1 MAANLTKSTSPKPG
15 LATLSPPPSNQLTLP
30 AASDLAAGD
39 MVYINSSGQFA
50 KTNGTS
56 NDALA
61 QWFGMVATACK
72 SGDPA
77 TAYHGVEFYY
87 AASGL
92 TPGARYYVSATAGA
106 LYDTATTGGDVP
118 CAFATSATNV
128 FVMNPRK

>member
-1 MAANLTKSTSPKPG
+1 MAANLTKATAPVPS
-15 LATLSPPPSNQLTLP
+15 LATLSPCPTNQLSLP

-72 SGDPA
+72 SGDIA
-77 TAYHGVEFYY
+77 TAFYNVEFSY

-92 TPGARYYVSATAGA
+92 TPGARYYISATAGA

-128 FVMNPRK
+128 FVMAPRK